1 MNDPIPETAI
11 QPNEKKVEPVKKAVT
26 SKPVGS
32 RKASLGSLN
41 LMSKKTTMLDENLVK
56 TVSVKV
62 NNDKGTA
69 VVK

>member
-11 QPNEKKVEPVKKAVT
+11 QPNEKKVEPVKKAVA